1 MKPHVFTGM
10 LALVGMMA
18 VAPSLY
24 AADTPPATTET
35 KTAVRAAGGERNKA
49 MAELNLT
56 ADQQKQMKEARTE
69 MSTKVKAL
77 KNDTSLT
84 DEQRKTKTKALR
96 DEFNTKM
103 KGILTP
109 DQFAKWEK
117 MNQSRGPKQGGQKPP
132 KQ

>member
-1 MKPHVFTGM
+1 M
-10 LALVGMMA
+10 LALAGMM
-18 VAPSLY
+18 VIAPSLH
-24 AADTPPATTET
+24 AADTVPATTET

-56 ADQQKQMKEARTE
+56 ADQQKQMKDARTE
-69 MSTKVKAL
+69 MSTKVKTL

-96 DEFNTKM
+96 DEFNTKV

-109 DQFAKWEK
+109 DQFARWEK
-117 MNQSRGPKQGGQKPP
+117 MNQPRGSRQGGQKPP